1 MNGKTPLI
9 MELRITMT
17 YIKGSLDHI
26 WFKINFSSFISV
38 GIFPRPPCILFIV
51 KARSICTNFDYSV
64 TCFSQFTIYIN
75 IHFYPPFY
83 VFDYSMVTYKGK
95 YV

>member
-9 MELRITMT
+9 MELRITIT

-38 GIFPRPPCILFIV
+38 GIFPRPPCLLFIV
-51 KARSICTNFDYSV
+51 KARSYMYLLWLLDTYLYYSL
-64 TCFSQFTIYIN
+64 I
-75 IHFYPPFY
+75 
-83 VFDYSMVTYKGK
+83 
-95 YV
+95 